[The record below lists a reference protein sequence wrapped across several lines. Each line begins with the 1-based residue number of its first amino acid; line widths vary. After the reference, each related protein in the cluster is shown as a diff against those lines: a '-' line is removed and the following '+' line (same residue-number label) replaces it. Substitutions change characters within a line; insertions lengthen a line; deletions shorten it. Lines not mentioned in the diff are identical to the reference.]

1 MANPET
7 KNRRILKTVVGGQT
21 CQNWHVHKKCRAYSA
36 RYLHRYYSIILYFS
50 QVQGMPYLACLLSFV
65 WLRYTDRVD
74 RMKTPNQLS
83 REAIDEFKAI
93 YQEEFGEIL
102 SDDEV
107 QEIAMRLLRFFGILN
122 K

>member
-1 MANPET
+1 MRQQQAG
-7 KNRRILKTVVGGQT
+7 RV
-21 CQNWHVHKKCRAYSA
+21 A
-36 RYLHRYYSIILYFS
+36 
-50 QVQGMPYLACLLSFV
+50 GMN
-65 WLRYTDRVD
+65 
-74 RMKTPNQLS
+74 TPNQLS

-122 K
+122 KGK

>member
-1 MANPET
+1 MPVLARLHT
-7 KNRRILKTVVGGQT
+7 FVRKLY
-21 CQNWHVHKKCRAYSA
+21 AYKVA
-36 RYLHRYYSIILYFS
+36 
-50 QVQGMPYLACLLSFV
+50 GMQ
-65 WLRYTDRVD
+65 
-74 RMKTPNQLS
+74 TPNQLS

-122 K
+122 KENSGSVDASKLPR